1 MSGGDADGGG
11 CIEVSCIGSG
21 IGGGGGGRGNTMSR
35 FGAGGVGE
43 DIMLK
48 ANEFHSEMEN
58 KDMISV
64 DGSLLK

>member
-11 CIEVSCIGSG
+11 CTEVSCIGSG
-21 IGGGGGGRGNTMSR
+21 IGGGGRGNTMSR

-48 ANEFHSEMEN
+48 GNEVS
-58 KDMISV
+58 
-64 DGSLLK
+64 